1 MRKLIS
7 LIVLVGAT
15 ILMLIPFEP
24 VKSVQPINEVQ
35 AMGFY
40 EEYYTVRYGCIVS
53 PDMYGHIEG
62 EWTRDCNGNWT
73 GWGWEP
79 GHNCSYTE
87 ITYGSTECVLSP

>member
-15 ILMLIPFEP
+15 ILMLIPIEP
-24 VKSVQPINEVQ
+24 VKSVQPINQVQ

>member
-15 ILMLIPFEP
+15 ILILIPIEP
-24 VKSVQPINEVQ
+24 VKSVQPINQVQ

-53 PDMYGHIEG
+53 PPMYGHIEG

>member
-15 ILMLIPFEP
+15 ILMLIPIEP
-24 VKSVQPINEVQ
+24 VKSVQPINQVQ

-53 PDMYGHIEG
+53 PPMYGHIEG
-62 EWTRDCNGNWT
+62 QWTRDCNGNWT

-87 ITYGSTECVLSP
+87 ITYGSTECVLSL